1 MKNPRDQL
9 VRLVGRGW
17 DQVKG
22 SLYRNAI
29 FIMLTS
35 VISSGL
41 GFFFWLVVSIRYQQA
56 DIGAAITLFS
66 TLGFVGVLG
75 NVGIGIG
82 LIRYLPET
90 EDKPALVNAGL
101 TLSGVVTF
109 ALSLAFLAVL
119 PVLIPSLAF
128 VLQDPLY
135 ILTIVLCSVT
145 LGLAPILDS
154 TSIAVRRAEMQTFR
168 NTIFA
173 LLKIPVAFGIVV
185 FLSGRAGVFLSLAL
199 SYGVSV
205 AVLGFILIPRAMP
218 RYRPRLDFRFDRVR
232 PILRF
237 SLGNYAATVISSAG
251 VLLPTA
257 LIYDTLGPN
266 DGPSNAAY
274 FYIALIVA
282 SLLYIIPGAAF
293 TSFYAEASH
302 ENVDRRRGER
312 QAILLSVSLLIP
324 GIAVLWIF
332 SDPMLRL
339 FGGGNPGYADNAVTP
354 LRIMMFASIPV
365 FLNGILGTRVR
376 VRKRTLPL
384 ILSATIVSSITLGLG
399 WFLLQNPDLGIDGLA
414 YAYVS
419 GQVAATSYLYFEAR
433 QAYEAVP
440 SEPFLGQPLE

>member
-1 MKNPRDQL
+1 MNNARDQL

-35 VISSGL
+35 VVSSGL
-41 GFFFWLVVSIRYQQA
+41 GFFFWLAVSIKYQQT

-75 NVGIGIG
+75 NLGIGVG

-101 TLSGVVTF
+101 TLSGVTTF
-109 ALSLAFLAVL
+109 VLSLVFLAIL

-135 ILTIVLCSVT
+135 ILTIVLCTVT
-145 LGLAPILDS
+145 IGLAPILDS
-154 TSIAVRRAEMQTFR
+154 TSIAARRAEMQTVR
-168 NTIFA
+168 LTIFA
-173 LLKIPVAFGIVV
+173 FLKIPVALAVV
-185 FLSGRAGVFLSLAL
+185 AFLSGRAGVFLSLAL
-199 SYGVSV
+199 SFGVSV
-205 AVLGFILIPRAMP
+205 AVLGFFLIPRAVP
-218 RYRPRLDFRFDRVR
+218 RYRPRLDFRFDRLR

-237 SLGNYAATVISSAG
+237 SLGNYAAGVISSAG

-257 LIYDTLGPN
+257 LIYDTLGLN

-274 FYIALIVA
+274 FYIALVVV

-312 QAILLSVSLLIP
+312 QAIVLSVSLLLP
-324 GIAVLWIF
+324 AIALLWIF

-339 FGGGNPGYADNAVTP
+339 FGGGSPAYADNAVTP
-354 LRIMMFASIPV
+354 LRIMTFASIPV

-384 ILSATIVSSITLGLG
+384 IVSAIIVSSITLGLG

-414 YAYVS
+414 YAYVI
-419 GQVAATSYLYFEAR
+419 GQVAATPYLYFEAR
-433 QAYEAVP
+433 QSYEAVP

>member
-1 MKNPRDQL
+1 MNTARDQL

-41 GFFFWLVVSIRYQQA
+41 GFFFWLIVSIRYQQA

-75 NVGIGIG
+75 NLGIGVG

-109 ALSLAFLAVL
+109 ALSLVFLAVL

-128 VLQDPLY
+128 VLQDPAY
-135 ILTIVLCSVT
+135 ILTIVLCTVT
-145 LGLAPILDS
+145 IGLAPILDS
-154 TSIAVRRAEMQTFR
+154 TSIAMRRAEMQTVR
-168 NTIFA
+168 LTIFA
-173 LLKIPVAFGIVV
+173 FLKIPVALGVV
-185 FLSGRAGVFLSLAL
+185 LSGRAGVFLSLAL
-199 SYGVSV
+199 SFGVSV
-205 AVLGFILIPRAMP
+205 AVLGFILIPRAVP
-218 RYRPRLDFRFDRVR
+218 KYRPRLDFRFDRVR

-237 SLGNYAATVISSAG
+237 SLGNYATAVIGSAG

-266 DGPSNAAY
+266 DGPSHAAY
-274 FYIALIVA
+274 FYIALIVV

-302 ENVDRRRGER
+302 KNVDRRRGER
-312 QAILLSVSLLIP
+312 QAILLSVSLLLP
-324 GIAVLWIF
+324 AMAVLWIF

-339 FGGGNPGYADNAVTP
+339 FGGGNPAYADNAVTP

-384 ILSATIVSSITLGLG
+384 IISATIVTSITLGLG
-399 WFLLQNPDLGIDGLA
+399 RFLLQNPDLGIDGLA
-414 YAYVS
+414 YAYVI
-419 GQVAATSYLYFEAR
+419 GQVAATPYLYLEAR

-440 SEPFLGQPLE
+440 SEPFLGQPLELS

>member
-1 MKNPRDQL
+1 MNTARDQL

-41 GFFFWLVVSIRYQQA
+41 GFFFWLIVSIRYQQA

-75 NVGIGIG
+75 NLGIGVG

-109 ALSLAFLAVL
+109 ALSLVFLAVL

-128 VLQDPLY
+128 VLQDPPY
-135 ILTIVLCSVT
+135 ILTIVLCTVT
-145 LGLAPILDS
+145 IGLAPILDS
-154 TSIAVRRAEMQTFR
+154 TSIAMRRAEMQTVR
-168 NTIFA
+168 LTIFA
-173 LLKIPVAFGIVV
+173 LLK
-185 FLSGRAGVFLSLAL
+185 
-199 SYGVSV
+199 
-205 AVLGFILIPRAMP
+205 
-218 RYRPRLDFRFDRVR
+218 
-232 PILRF
+232 
-237 SLGNYAATVISSAG
+237 
-251 VLLPTA
+251 
-257 LIYDTLGPN
+257 
-266 DGPSNAAY
+266 
-274 FYIALIVA
+274 
-282 SLLYIIPGAAF
+282 IPGAAF

-302 ENVDRRRGER
+302 KNVDRRRGER
-312 QAILLSVSLLIP
+312 QAILLSVSLLLP
-324 GIAVLWIF
+324 AMAVLWIF

-339 FGGGNPGYADNAVTP
+339 FGGGNPAYADNAVTP

-384 ILSATIVSSITLGLG
+384 IISATIVTSITLGLG
-399 WFLLQNPDLGIDGLA
+399 RFLLQNPDLGIDGLA
-414 YAYVS
+414 YAYVI
-419 GQVAATSYLYFEAR
+419 GQVAATPYLYLEAR

-440 SEPFLGQPLE
+440 SEPFLGQPLERSWPRRSRRPMPSPFGPPRGRISPRTSPPVPPPAPASPRPQRSHAPP

>member
-1 MKNPRDQL
+1 MNTARDQL

-101 TLSGVVTF
+101 TLSGVTTF
-109 ALSLAFLAVL
+109 VLSLVFLAIL

-135 ILTIVLCSVT
+135 ILTIVLCAVT
-145 LGLAPILDS
+145 IGLAPILDS
-154 TSIAVRRAEMQTFR
+154 TSIAARRAEMQTIR
-168 NTIFA
+168 LTIFA
-173 LLKIPVAFGIVV
+173 FLKIPVA
-185 FLSGRAGVFLSLAL
+185 LGV
-199 SYGVSV
+199 V
-205 AVLGFILIPRAMP
+205 AV
-218 RYRPRLDFRFDRVR
+218 
-232 PILRF
+232 
-237 SLGNYAATVISSAG
+237 
-251 VLLPTA
+251 
-257 LIYDTLGPN
+257 
-266 DGPSNAAY
+266 
-274 FYIALIVA
+274 

-312 QAILLSVSLLIP
+312 QAIVLSVSLLLP
-324 GIAVLWIF
+324 AIALLWIF

-339 FGGGNPGYADNAVTP
+339 FGGGSPAYADNAVTP
-354 LRIMMFASIPV
+354 LRIMTFASIPV

-384 ILSATIVSSITLGLG
+384 IVSAIIVSSITLGLG

-414 YAYVS
+414 YAYVI
-419 GQVAATSYLYFEAR
+419 GQVAATPYLYFEAR
-433 QAYEAVP
+433 QSYEAVP